1 MARCTKEEALET
13 RSRIINAAEDVFH
26 ARGLA
31 QSTLS
36 DVALAADVTRGAIYW
51 HFKNKSDLFDAMC
64 ERVRLPLESLA
75 ATPFEQ
81 YAHDPLGHLRKTWIA
96 FMKNVV
102 SDARSRK
109 VLDIIFLRSELVD
122 KDDPIWVRQQH
133 CYEKGLANME
143 RILKEAVA
151 LDQLPENLDT
161 RLAAISMHS
170 HVIGLLMNWLFSPG
184 SFALEEVAPV
194 VIDGCLESLSCA
206 TSLRL
211 KT

>member
-13 RSRIINAAEDVFH
+13 RSRIIDAAENVFH

-51 HFKNKSDLFDAMC
+51 HFKNKGDLFDAMC

-81 YAHDPLGHLRKTWIA
+81 YAHDPLGHLRNTWVK

-102 SDARSRK
+102 TDARSRK

-143 RILKEAVA
+143 RILKEAIA
-151 LDQLPENLDT
+151 LDQLPKNLDT
-161 RLAAISMHS
+161 RLAAISLHS

-184 SFALEEVAPV
+184 SFALAEVAPDT
-194 VIDGCLESLSCA
+194 IDACLESLSCS

>member
-1 MARCTKEEALET
+1 MARCTKEEAQET
-13 RSRIINAAEDVFH
+13 RMRIIDAAEDVFH

-51 HFKNKSDLFDAMC
+51 HFKNKGDLFDAMC

-75 ATPFEQ
+75 VTPFEQ
-81 YAHDPLGHLRKTWIA
+81 YACDPLGHLRNTWVE

-102 SDARSRK
+102 SDERSRK
-109 VLDIIFLRSELVD
+109 VLDIIFLKSELVD
-122 KDDPIWVRQQH
+122 RDDPIWIRQQH

-151 LDQLPENLDT
+151 LDQLPKDLDT
-161 RLAAISMHS
+161 RLAAISVHS
-170 HVIGLLMNWLFSPG
+170 HVIGLLMNWLFSPS
-184 SFALEEVAPV
+184 SFCLADVAPAM
-194 VIDGCLESLSCA
+194 IDNCLESLVCA
-206 TSLRL
+206 TSLRI